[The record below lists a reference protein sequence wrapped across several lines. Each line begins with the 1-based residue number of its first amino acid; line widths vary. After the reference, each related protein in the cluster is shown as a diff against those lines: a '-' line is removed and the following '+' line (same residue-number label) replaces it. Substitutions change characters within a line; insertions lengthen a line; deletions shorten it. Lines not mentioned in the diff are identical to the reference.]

1 MSRVVFLSLL
11 ATVPVA
17 SFVIEGATS
26 APAAAGITGLRDLP
40 PLQTHIVFL
49 LQNSTH
55 ALEPGCTEL
64 SEFTLPI
71 IDASVEWSQPM
82 PQGTY
87 LLQALPALSC
97 AWPHLELA
105 SHQPVNL
112 QIG

>member
-1 MSRVVFLSLL
+1 MCQLTCVGVLL
-11 ATVPVA
+11 
-17 SFVIEGATS
+17 GCRHL
-26 APAAAGITGLRDLP
+26 GLE
-40 PLQTHIVFL
+40 HIVFL